1 MKVGWNTLWTAVV
14 VLSTIAVNLLADE
27 LPKPLVVR
35 QWTVLPHEVRLSDQR
50 SRVQL
55 LTTGE
60 DADGYQHDLT
70 RDVTF
75 ESSDPAIATVDKAG
89 VVRPKTSGAARIRV
103 RGFERLVEVP
113 VVVDDL
119 AKTPP
124 VSFTNEVMPVIGKRG
139 CNSGACHGHNS
150 GKGSFKLSLRGYNL
164 SADHKALLDFAD
176 LADPDQSWMLLKPT
190 LQETHRG
197 GKRFDVGSESHL
209 ILRQWLAEGAK
220 ADVGSAM
227 QLKHIEILP
236 DSRLMSRPGLT
247 QQLVVRAYFA
257 DGAVRDITDQAIY
270 ELSAEGVIEVSP
282 EGLVTGKRE
291 GEAAVFVRF
300 LGQFARSRCVVI
312 QHKPDFVWSEP
323 PTNNVI
329 DQHVQT
335 KLRMIQVRP
344 SELCSD
350 AEFLR
355 RVSFDVLG
363 LPPTVDEVRSF
374 LADSQSDKRARMID
388 ERLDRDEFGEVWAAH
403 WLELSGV
410 DQSGD
415 SAGPKGIW
423 TLSFWLRDTINRNLP
438 YDQFVKA
445 LVAAKGSSLENP
457 AITYGVTRLPKV
469 EVVPQLF
476 LGLRLECAQCHDHP
490 FDVWKQSDY
499 NALREFFTAIATKE
513 GPGDPSGREI
523 RVFVP
528 PEKFLLGERDKKVR
542 LRLLDG
548 QLVEVPAHRDRREI
562 LAEWLFGPAKQLTA
576 RAIVN
581 RVWGKLLGRGI
592 VDPVDDM
599 RFSNPPVNEA
609 LLQTLAEDFIA
620 HGYDFKHLVRT
631 ILNSRTYQLSSVPN
645 ATNERELM
653 NFSHAR
659 LRRLPAEQLL
669 DALSRV
675 TGVDESFPVG
685 PPGGRAIQIPMTY
698 TGSRFL
704 TMFGRPQ
711 QRMSPCECIR
721 SSETTLPQVLH
732 LLNGDTIG
740 RRLHA
745 EGSTL
750 QRLLAANLNDERLV
764 EELYLTVL
772 SRLPTARERTLG
784 HDTLSDSTDRKEGA
798 EDLMWALLTSQ
809 EFLFNH

>member
-1 MKVGWNTLWTAVV
+1 MKVGWRTLWTAVV
-14 VLSTIAVNLLADE
+14 VLSTMAANLLADE
-27 LPKPLVVR
+27 LPKPLGVR
-35 QWTVLPHEVRLSDQR
+35 QWTILPHEVRLSDRR

-124 VSFTNEVMPVIGKRG
+124 VSFTNEVLPVIGKRG

-150 GKGSFKLSLRGYNL
+150 GKGSFKLSLRGYDL

-220 ADVGSAM
+220 ADVGSAV
-227 QLKHIEILP
+227 QLKTIEILP

-247 QQLVVRAYFA
+247 QQLVVRAHFA

-300 LGQFARSRCVVI
+300 LGQFARSRCIVI

-355 RVSFDVLG
+355 RVSLDVLG

-374 LADSQSDKRARMID
+374 LADSRPDKRARMID
-388 ERLDRDEFGEVWAAH
+388 ERLDRDEFGEVWAAY

-438 YDQFVKA
+438 YDQFVTA

-476 LGLRLECAQCHDHP
+476 LGMRLECAQCHDHP

-499 NALREFFTAIATKE
+499 NALREFFTDIATKE

-528 PEKFLLGERDKKVR
+528 PEKFLLGERDKKVT

-548 QLVEVPAHRDRREI
+548 QLAEVPAHRDRREV
-562 LAEWLFGPAKQLTA
+562 LAEWLFGSAKQLTA
-576 RAIVN
+576 RAIAN
-581 RVWGKLLGRGI
+581 RVWGKLLGRASSIQWTTCGSATR
-592 VDPVDDM
+592 PSTKRCSRHWPRTSSLTAM
-599 RFSNPPVNEA
+599 TSSTWRGRF
-609 LLQTLAEDFIA
+609 
-620 HGYDFKHLVRT
+620 
-631 ILNSRTYQLSSVPN
+631 
-645 ATNERELM
+645 
-653 NFSHAR
+653 
-659 LRRLPAEQLL
+659 
-669 DALSRV
+669 
-675 TGVDESFPVG
+675 
-685 PPGGRAIQIPMTY
+685 
-698 TGSRFL
+698 
-704 TMFGRPQ
+704 
-711 QRMSPCECIR
+711 
-721 SSETTLPQVLH
+721 
-732 LLNGDTIG
+732 
-740 RRLHA
+740 
-745 EGSTL
+745 
-750 QRLLAANLNDERLV
+750 
-764 EELYLTVL
+764 
-772 SRLPTARERTLG
+772 
-784 HDTLSDSTDRKEGA
+784 
-798 EDLMWALLTSQ
+798 
-809 EFLFNH
+809 